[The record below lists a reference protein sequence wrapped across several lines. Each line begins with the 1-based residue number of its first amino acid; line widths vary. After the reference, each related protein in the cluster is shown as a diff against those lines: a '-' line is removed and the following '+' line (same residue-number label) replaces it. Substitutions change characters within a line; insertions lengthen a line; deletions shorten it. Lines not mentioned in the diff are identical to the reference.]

1 MRNPLKKLQKK
12 INVRLAN
19 KEAQHRPAQKF
30 KDSPGKSK
38 SRQPDTKSGYEK
50 SRGLSVTSIT
60 EEDDPLFNNRSSRL
74 RKASAEGKKSDQKQS
89 PSHKS
94 QQQQIEEQLG
104 GSMPC
109 IETTMSTS
117 PKKKKKGGR
126 RISFGGMRKV
136 KEEQV
141 SGPSLLSTA
150 NEEVEKSSAS
160 KVVTTPTRR
169 SSLPAKLSSESPKK
183 ESWTPPRRSSTDER
197 RSSVT
202 PTKKSDTT
210 PTSSAPASP
219 TSPESASSNSHI
231 PAPPKIKNKT
241 SSSTTSHFESPT
253 KSSRLKLRDKA
264 EVTAYVPT
272 HNITTND
279 VTNCLPEPPI
289 KLSQPPNN
297 SNRSK
302 VIKKPTKAELALL
315 KRKKDTQRVALID
328 PALER
333 IAKAAAALDH
343 TGNQMF
349 EKGDY
354 DKAMAHYVR
363 ALKLKNRTLGSAT
376 EGEDEEESYKE
387 EVDNRNPRPVAL
399 EKTLSKQV
407 TTSMPLVP
415 AQAMGKKLLPD
426 RKEAN
431 PKAQTADTAADDLWI
446 SVATSINNIG
456 YLRQQSG
463 QASAEET
470 MEAYKNSLQIKR
482 RVLGKDNLSVGK
494 TLNNLGTVH
503 YLKREYEQALRAYRE
518 ALEIMITT
526 LGSHHL
532 DVGTVHSNIGDVYWA
547 QSGDSKSAEGQDC
560 QEKFYQT
567 SRNSALRHYR
577 HSLEIRWEEL
587 KDHHDPKIIR
597 LLEKIAA
604 LEMGET
610 FLALVQSSHKH
621 RQSPTATGDGP
632 RTPTRG
638 KMLTKRILAHLG

>member
-1 MRNPLKKLQKK
+1 MEVAAFVPVHTTA
-12 INVRLAN
+12 IN
-19 KEAQHRPAQKF
+19 
-30 KDSPGKSK
+30 DS
-38 SRQPDTKSGYEK
+38 
-50 SRGLSVTSIT
+50 
-60 EEDDPLFNNRSSRL
+60 
-74 RKASAEGKKSDQKQS
+74 
-89 PSHKS
+89 
-94 QQQQIEEQLG
+94 
-104 GSMPC
+104 
-109 IETTMSTS
+109 
-117 PKKKKKGGR
+117 
-126 RISFGGMRKV
+126 
-136 KEEQV
+136 
-141 SGPSLLSTA
+141 
-150 NEEVEKSSAS
+150 
-160 KVVTTPTRR
+160 
-169 SSLPAKLSSESPKK
+169 
-183 ESWTPPRRSSTDER
+183 
-197 RSSVT
+197 
-202 PTKKSDTT
+202 
-210 PTSSAPASP
+210 
-219 TSPESASSNSHI
+219 
-231 PAPPKIKNKT
+231 
-241 SSSTTSHFESPT
+241 
-253 KSSRLKLRDKA
+253 
-264 EVTAYVPT
+264 
-272 HNITTND
+272 TNF
-279 VTNCLPEPPI
+279 LPEPPI
-289 KLSQPPNN
+289 KLSQPPTNN
-297 SNRSK
+297 NPPK

-363 ALKLKNRTLGSAT
+363 ALKLKNRTLGSAA
-376 EGEDEEESYKE
+376 EEENEKE
-387 EVDNRNPRPVAL
+387 PCKAEVDNGYPRPVAL
-399 EKTLSKQV
+399 EKALSNE
-407 TTSMPLVP
+407 TPLT
-415 AQAMGKKLLPD
+415 AQAVDRKLLPD
-426 RKEAN
+426 RKEVN
-431 PKAQTADTAADDLWI
+431 PKAQPADTAADDLWI

-547 QSGDSKSAEGQDC
+547 QSGDSKSAEGQAC
-560 QEKFYQT
+560 QETFYQA

-577 HSLEIRWEEL
+577 YSLEIRWEEL

-604 LEMGET
+604 LEMGES

-621 RQSPTATGDGP
+621 RQSPTAIGDGP
-632 RTPTRG
+632 TRTPTRG
-638 KMLTKRILAHLG
+638 KYAGETDTGTPRVQQELQTLHKEVRNDVKAMDMLERKMAIDMVKDKLRLIREMKKLSSLNICGSFDDEDSIFGEDSPSKVTPLSPVERAEALSAVKGRLQLLRDSRQKEDPAALRRNNVEGGSDLKEADGSPNHYFLSHRASEVLNRALSQKPSAKVDDLDGLRKFSFNEVENDRIGDSKVGTDNESVTSSIAVSSRTCNTLGEGIDALRGLSTNQDSGRLHTTDPALSWKIATSVKTSPEKMSASPTTPLPSASMSAF